1 MGYKLCN
8 YLICILVI
16 EQINKYVMG
25 NESQISNHFIKG
37 ITNMIK
43 DEFRMNLVAVDWYH
57 RLQYELIYIDR

>member
-1 MGYKLCN
+1 
-8 YLICILVI
+8 
-16 EQINKYVMG
+16 MG

-57 RLQYELIYIDR
+57 RLQYELI

>member
-1 MGYKLCN
+1 
-8 YLICILVI
+8 
-16 EQINKYVMG
+16 MG
-25 NESQISNHFIKG
+25 NESQISNNFIKG